1 MKFCGQCG
9 TPLRRRC
16 PRCNTEAVPGFK
28 FCGECGAPLDGA
40 AATQGAPSPTPPTA
54 EGPAGTTTWPG
65 EPARPS
71 EHLPG
76 HSRHGTAF
84 PPPAEQPAARPYSKD
99 PGGTGV
105 GTMAANAMPG
115 GTTPVGAVGVSPTEP
130 DRHAVPSTFGESEI
144 KQATVLC
151 CELDDPTSVGAE
163 GGFDPEQ
170 VHHRLNRFLEL
181 ARQEIERFG
190 GTLSQSLG
198 QGFMALFGAP
208 LALEDHGHRAV
219 LAAIE
224 LRNRLGSEGVDG
236 TPSKNGTSAV
246 PWRARM
252 GVDTGALVVG
262 AAGTLAVGETTQ
274 RAGDLQRRARS
285 GEILLSTAT
294 ARLVR
299 SRVALEPLEA
309 SPGEV
314 DGEAVHRVVDTNP
327 SEAGTSFVGEAM
339 SPFTGRRQEMALLCE
354 LRDLASAGEG
364 QVVGIS
370 GEAGA
375 GKSRLLYEH
384 RRSLDGRERRF
395 HGQCLSYGRG
405 VPFLPWIDLLR
416 KTADLGDADRPET
429 LAEKLR
435 DCLAGLGVESQ
446 DSLPLLLRLLGVRQ
460 GTESLDELEPQA
472 LQARTYAALRRV
484 FLDAARQRPAVI
496 EIEDLHWID
505 DTSADFLASLVEV
518 MPGARLLL
526 LTTYRL
532 GYQPQW
538 LDKSYAHQVAL
549 RQLSAADSRD
559 LVSAIL
565 QRSGQTADAIEILD
579 KAEGNPLFLE
589 ELARSWVERAPNE
602 SETLVPDTIQGILT
616 ARIDRL
622 PDLHKRLLQTA
633 SVLGREF
640 GHDLLGALWDRPE
653 PLEPMLT
660 DLQRWE
666 FLVRTPSEDQSVH
679 LFKHALTHEVAYQSL
694 LSRRRRQLHAA
705 VATALESRYADRL
718 EDAYDRLIYHYPRAG
733 DPDKTIHYLRLFAK
747 RAARHYAHNEAARAL
762 EQALEHG
769 TQLDPEQRD
778 RRLVETLLQLAES
791 LLPLARFPD
800 TLELCKRYEPHVERV
815 DDPALSGPFFF
826 WLAHTHTY
834 LGNQEACQACAQRSI
849 RAAQACGDEATE
861 GKACYVL
868 GRDGFWSGQFSDGIR
883 YSLRAVVLLERSDE
897 PWWQGQAYWV
907 AGFNHYVLGQLADG
921 LEALERA
928 LAIGEALDDY
938 RLDTSWSIGYFY
950 ASLGDPEQGIEQCQA
965 GLERSQ
971 DPLNTAVA
979 MGFLGHAYLQQEDL
993 DRALET
999 LASSVEQLRQ
1009 TGMQQILGWFLVF
1022 LAEAELAAGRS
1033 EAAQATAEEALATTR
1048 DADFHYGV
1056 GLAQRALGIVALA
1069 RADSAEAEQFL
1080 TQAVTTFEELQ
1091 VPFEVGRA
1099 HLDLARA
1106 RHACDLSDSARED
1119 LTTALG
1125 IFETLQVPVYIEKAR
1140 ATASA
1145 LDLGL

>member
-1 MKFCGQCG
+1 MA
-9 TPLRRRC
+9 TPS
-16 PRCNTEAVPGFK
+16 P
-28 FCGECGAPLDGA
+28 GA
-40 AATQGAPSPTPPTA
+40 APGGGGALGLGTA
-54 EGPAGTTTWPG
+54 EPERRAT
-65 EPARPS
+65 
-71 EHLPG
+71 
-76 HSRHGTAF
+76 
-84 PPPAEQPAARPYSKD
+84 
-99 PGGTGV
+99 
-105 GTMAANAMPG
+105 
-115 GTTPVGAVGVSPTEP
+115 
-130 DRHAVPSTFGESEI
+130 PSTLGESEI

-151 CELDDPTSVGAE
+151 CELDDPSTAGPRD
-163 GGFDPEQ
+163 GFDPEQ
-170 VHHRLNRFLEL
+170 THHRLNRFLEL

-198 QGFMALFGAP
+198 QGFLALFGAP

-224 LRNRLGSEGVDG
+224 LRNRLVSEGG
-236 TPSKNGTSAV
+236 GETTAGPMAPAKA
-246 PWRARM
+246 WRARM

-274 RAGDLQRRARS
+274 RAGRLQHGARP
-285 GEILLSTAT
+285 GEILLSSAT

-299 SRVALEPLEA
+299 SRVALERLPSVSADE
-309 SPGEV
+309 
-314 DGEAVHRVVDTNP
+314 EAVHRVVDTQP
-327 SEAGTSFVGEAM
+327 SEATVPFAAEAL
-339 SPFTGRRQEMALLCE
+339 SPFTGRRQEMALLRE
-354 LRDLASAGEG
+354 LRELTNGGEG

-375 GKSRLLYEH
+375 GKSRLLFEH
-384 RRSLDGRERRF
+384 RRSLDGRELRL

-405 VPFLPWIDLLR
+405 IPFLPWIDLLR
-416 KTADLGDADRPET
+416 KTAEIGDADRPET
-429 LAEKLR
+429 VATKLG
-435 DCLAGLGVESQ
+435 DCLARLGITGH
-446 DSLPLLLRLLGVRQ
+446 DSLPLLLRLLGIRQ
-460 GTESLDELEPQA
+460 GTESLDEVEPQA
-472 LQARTYAALRRV
+472 LQARTFATLRRF
-484 FLDAARQRPAVI
+484 FLDAARHQPVLI

-505 DTSADFLASLVEV
+505 DSSADFLASLVEV

-532 GYQPQW
+532 GYQPRW

-549 RQLSAADSRD
+549 RQLSSADSRD

-565 QRSGQTADAIEILD
+565 HRSGLAVDEAMEILD

-589 ELARSWVERAPNE
+589 ELARSWVERSPAD

-666 FLVRTPSEDQSVH
+666 FLVRSPSEDQSVH
-679 LFKHALTHEVAYQSL
+679 QFKHALTHEVAYQSL

-705 VATALESRYADRL
+705 AAEALESRYAERL

-733 DPDKTIHYLRLFAK
+733 NPDKTIHYLTLFAK

-769 TQLDPEQRD
+769 TELDPAQRD

-815 DDPALSGPFFF
+815 DDPALSGPFYF

-834 LGNQEACQACAQRSI
+834 LGNQDACQACAQRSI
-849 RAAQACGDEATE
+849 AAAQTCGDEATE

-979 MGFLGHAYLQQEDL
+979 MGFLGHAYLQQGEL
-993 DRALET
+993 DRALDT
-999 LASSVEQLRQ
+999 LARSVEQLRQ
-1009 TGMQQILGWFLVF
+1009 TGMQQILGWFLAF
-1022 LAEAELAAGRS
+1022 LAEAELTAGRT
-1033 EAAQATAEEALATTR
+1033 EAAQATAEAALTTTR

-1069 RADSAEAEQFL
+1069 RTQSEKAEDFL
-1080 TQAVTTFEELQ
+1080 SQAVTTFEGLQ

-1099 HLDLARA
+1099 HLDLARV
-1106 RHACDLSDSARED
+1106 RHARGQLDPTRKDLV
-1119 LTTALG
+1119 TALE
-1125 IFETLQVPVYIEKAR
+1125 IFESLQVPVYIEKTR
-1140 ATASA
+1140 SA
-1145 LDLGL
+1145 AAALEVEL